1 MIVVVDAASH
11 VPPFEQVRAQL
22 EAAIV
27 EGALPAGHRLQPMR
41 RMAEDLGLAV
51 NTVARAYRELEL
63 AGLIVS
69 RGRRGTF
76 VTARGSDREREARS
90 AARQYLDRTT
100 ELGLTLDQAVEEV
113 RRLAAGARG

>member
-1 MIVVVDAASH
+1 MIVVVDAGSH
-11 VPPFEQVRAQL
+11 VPPYEQVRAQL

-27 EGALPAGHRLQPMR
+27 SGTLPAGHRLQPMR

-51 NTVARAYRELEL
+51 NTVARAYRELEQ

-76 VTARGSDREREARS
+76 VTARGADREREARA
-90 AARQYLDRTT
+90 AARRYVDRMA
-100 ELGLTLDQAVEEV
+100 ELGLTLDQAVDEV
-113 RRLAAGARG
+113 RRLGATRHR